1 VKPDAVAA
9 VARGAAGFLTTD
21 VRKWLWPIL
30 LCLVGAVLGTLI
42 WLASIYETSQ
52 VQDQV
57 ERNTAVAGLDIRQGL
72 NRNVQSLQ
80 ALQAGPMDESTWS
93 FLAATL
99 LYERRELLRVRWL
112 DADFRLHAQAL
123 SPYEAV
129 PGDPMAVPGRD
140 LQIRLACSLA
150 AQTGVATYSGSYFQT
165 GTTGSGIGQEL
176 VDVCQAVRHGAQ
188 LAGFQVGTYSLKGP
202 LAELVA
208 KPVQRT
214 HELSF
219 TDADGARLAVLNAPL
234 RRSSRAFSS
243 MQVIDLPGTSLTL
256 KLMFWHAAPGVFPNV
271 LTALVTFMTIA
282 LVTVMIL
289 LAKDMRRRQRAEQ
302 EVADALA
309 FRNAMESSLVT
320 GLRARDLGGRISYVN
335 PAFCEMVDFSAEEL
349 LGTSMPAPYWPPE
362 SIEQYLQR
370 QALLHG
376 ADRLPPRTGY
386 ESVFMRRDGTRF
398 PVLIFEA
405 PLVDAV
411 GKQTGWMSAVID
423 VSEQRRVEEMSRA
436 SLERLQAS
444 ARLATVGEMAS
455 LISHEVNQP
464 LAAIASYA
472 SGSLNLLAQEDGAR
486 TNASPATVLL
496 RSAVQQIA
504 AQAERAGK
512 VITSVRDFVQRRHQA
527 HEWVPPQ
534 QFQPAIEPLLS
545 LQARKVG
552 VSLVWQIEP
561 GLPPVLCD
569 RIMIEQVLLNL
580 ARNGI
585 QSMEHSP
592 RHDRRLVI
600 RVARQSPA
608 GAATAHGEGA
618 PAVLRSAPAKAHGIG
633 GGQSR
638 APSAPRAN
646 RLVFSVIDRGSGIPA
661 ELHDRL
667 FTHFFSTKREGMGL
681 GLSLCR
687 TVVEQHGGE
696 LSFEPNGPCGT
707 IFRFTLPL
715 VPQAVPPA
723 ETPRDDATAPA
734 RAQPT
739 ESSSVP

>member
-1 VKPDAVAA
+1 M
-9 VARGAAGFLTTD
+9 
-21 VRKWLWPIL
+21 
-30 LCLVGAVLGTLI
+30 C
-42 WLASIYETSQ
+42 
-52 VQDQV
+52 
-57 ERNTAVAGLDIRQGL
+57 IR
-72 NRNVQSLQ
+72 
-80 ALQAGPMDESTWS
+80 
-93 FLAATL
+93 
-99 LYERRELLRVRWL
+99 
-112 DADFRLHAQAL
+112 
-123 SPYEAV
+123 
-129 PGDPMAVPGRD
+129 
-140 LQIRLACSLA
+140 
-150 AQTGVATYSGSYFQT
+150 
-165 GTTGSGIGQEL
+165 
-176 VDVCQAVRHGAQ
+176 
-188 LAGFQVGTYSLKGP
+188 
-202 LAELVA
+202 
-208 KPVQRT
+208 
-214 HELSF
+214 
-219 TDADGARLAVLNAPL
+219 
-234 RRSSRAFSS
+234 
-243 MQVIDLPGTSLTL
+243 
-256 KLMFWHAAPGVFPNV
+256 
-271 LTALVTFMTIA
+271 
-282 LVTVMIL
+282 
-289 LAKDMRRRQRAEQ
+289 
-302 EVADALA
+302 
-309 FRNAMESSLVT
+309 
-320 GLRARDLGGRISYVN
+320 
-335 PAFCEMVDFSAEEL
+335 
-349 LGTSMPAPYWPPE
+349 
-362 SIEQYLQR
+362 
-370 QALLHG
+370 
-376 ADRLPPRTGY
+376 DR
-386 ESVFMRRDGTRF
+386 
-398 PVLIFEA
+398 
-405 PLVDAV
+405 
-411 GKQTGWMSAVID
+411 
-423 VSEQRRVEEMSRA
+423 
-436 SLERLQAS
+436 
-444 ARLATVGEMAS
+444 
-455 LISHEVNQP
+455 
-464 LAAIASYA
+464 
-472 SGSLNLLAQEDGAR
+472 
-486 TNASPATVLL
+486 
-496 RSAVQQIA
+496 
-504 AQAERAGK
+504 
-512 VITSVRDFVQRRHQA
+512 ITSVRDFVQRRHQA